1 MDNIKIAV
9 LLPCYNEEGAIG
21 RTVKDFKKSLPSAE
35 IYVYDNNSSD
45 NTFSEALEAGAIVRR
60 EPRQGKGEVVR
71 RMFSDIEA
79 DIYLMC
85 DGDSTYDASISPLL
99 IDKLIEEHLDMVVGI
114 RSRTNDAY
122 PLGHIIGNKSFSK
135 IVNIFFN
142 ASLLDIFSGYRVFS
156 RRFVKTIPVL
166 SDGFQIETEL
176 TVHALHHKFPMLEVP
191 TNYQERPFGTKS
203 KLRTIKDGFK
213 ILTFVFFLLRD
224 IRPLFFFSTLFSFLC
239 TLSLY
244 FGIPIIMEFIK
255 TGLVDRFPTAV
266 LSSSLGVISTLC
278 LFTGLILD
286 NVRRGRM
293 ENILTLYKSTPNKH
307 IITEK

>member
-1 MDNIKIAV
+1 MDNLKIAV

-45 NTFSEALEAGAIVRR
+45 NTISEALEAGAIVRR

-122 PLGHIIGNKSFSK
+122 PLGHIIGNKSFSR

-176 TVHALHHKFPMLEVP
+176 TVHALHHKFPIQEVP
-191 TNYQERPFGTKS
+191 TTYQERPNGTRS
-203 KLRTIKDGFK
+203 KLRTFKDGFK
-213 ILTFVFFLLRD
+213 ILNFVLFLIRD
-224 IRPLFFFSTLFSFLC
+224 IRPLFFFSMLSVLLSV
-239 TLSLY
+239 LSL
-244 FGIPIIMEFIK
+244 FLGIPVVIEFLES
-255 TGLVDRFPTAV
+255 GLVNKVPTAI
-266 LSSSLGVISTLC
+266 LSSSIGIIAIIC

-286 NVRRGRM
+286 NVRRGRV
-293 ENILTLYKSTPNKH
+293 ESILLYYKSVLDRSYYEN
-307 IITEK
+307 